1 MTLPHG
7 LGHNGGPTME
17 RGASWRRVAWGKA
30 RAELLP
36 QLPLNV
42 IKRRVARAKELGLD
56 YRTYATV
63 HAASGRDIVAFL
75 FSTNALRL
83 LRSHDAVPG
92 PRAEKLRAIA
102 RCETGL
108 LTQPPF
114 AAETLAAR
122 LQAEQGLHFAPV
134 THAPALS
141 EGWGDTRARLRGM
154 LRAARLDPDGVV
166 IVGDTALESGWSAT
180 ASLAGRVPAE
190 RFFAAR

>member
-7 LGHNGGPTME
+7 PGHNGGPTME
-17 RGASWRRVAWGKA
+17 RGTSWRRVAWGKA

-83 LRSHDAVPG
+83 LRHRDEVPAA
-92 PRAEKLRAIA
+92 RAAKLRTLQH
-102 RCETGL
+102 CETGL

-114 AAETLAAR
+114 DADMLAMR
-122 LQAEQGLHFAPV
+122 LQAMQGLGFAPV
-134 THAPALS
+134 TQAPPLAES
-141 EGWGDTRARLRGM
+141 WGETRARLRGM

-166 IVGDTALESGWSAT
+166 IVGDTTLERGWSAT
-180 ASLAGRVPAE
+180 ASLAGHVPAA
-190 RFFAAR
+190 RFFAAQ